1 MTPDRPIL
9 FSPFRLDP
17 ANQRLSRG
25 EEVIPLRPKSFAV
38 LKYLVEHVGTLITK
52 NELLDAVWPAT
63 AVSDTV
69 LKTSIREIRD
79 ALGDVA
85 KTPRFVETAHR
96 SGYRFIADAMT
107 DNLPIELTPL
117 IGRDHEVGLIRRL
130 LQNARLLTLTGPG
143 GVGKTRLALRAAADL
158 MSASREGV
166 WWVDLAPLSDPL
178 LVPQSVARVL
188 DVREQPGRDLMASLQ
203 HHLRT
208 KEVMLVLDNCE
219 HVTDASAELAHG
231 LLRTCPG
238 VRILATSREPL
249 GVSEECVWTVP
260 ALAYPDLAQLPSI
273 AGLPS
278 YDAVRL
284 FVERATAVQPDF
296 QLTPENARFVA
307 EICYRLDGIPLAIE
321 LAAPRVR
328 ALTIE
333 QIAEHLND
341 SFHVLARR
349 SRTEVPRH
357 QTLRAT
363 IDWSYRLL
371 SSEERRL
378 FNSLAVFA
386 GGWTLEA
393 AQAVCASSIGAPNET
408 EENGLLDV
416 LVRLVDKSL
425 VIAGG
430 QTTPA
435 RRYRLL
441 ETVRQYA
448 RQKLVDAG
456 DVVEIQR
463 RQAGYFLQF
472 AEQIEPRINTASR
485 GAWLAQLDAEQDNL
499 RIALHWAMRDE
510 PETALRLSGSL
521 WWFWFHQGYWR
532 EGRAWLEQAL
542 VSAAEE
548 PTPAARRA
556 KALLGSGVLAW
567 AQGDRA
573 AARARL
579 EESVALWRTLD
590 DEHSLAEAV
599 HFLATEMMAQGDAG
613 VARTLAASSVEMF
626 RRNPL
631 DRFGLAVTLATLG
644 IAEMTLENFSAARRD
659 LEESAAISR
668 AIGDN
673 WALAL
678 PLRNLGIVAF
688 RQGDYL
694 EAAKLLRETLL
705 ILRDLKEKWFISRS
719 LETMAEILAL
729 QGDCGRAARLFG
741 AGEALREAVGASV
754 LPFYRADYDS
764 GVEAIRKGVGE
775 DALRANWS
783 EGRTMTLDEAI
794 KCALAESIRAGR
806 HSRV

>member
-1 MTPDRPIL
+1 MTLDRRVLL
-9 FSPFRLDP
+9 FTPFRLDP
-17 ANQRLSRG
+17 ANQRLCSG
-25 EEVIPLRPKSFAV
+25 EQAIPLRPKSFAV
-38 LKYLVEHVGTLITK
+38 LQYLVAHAGALVTK
-52 NELLDAVWPAT
+52 DELLDAVWPAT

-69 LKTSIREIRD
+69 LKTSIREIRE

-96 SGYRFIADAMT
+96 CGYRFIADVTT
-107 DNLPIELTPL
+107 DNLPIELTAL
-117 IGRDHEVGLIRRL
+117 IGRAHEVALITRL
-130 LQNARLLTLTGPG
+130 LQTARLLTLTGPG
-143 GVGKTRLALRAAADL
+143 GVGKTRLALRAAGDL

-166 WWVDLAPLSDPL
+166 WWVELAPLSDPL
-178 LVPQSVARVL
+178 LVPQAVARVL
-188 DVREQPGRDLMASLQ
+188 DVREQPGRGLMASLQ
-203 HHLRT
+203 HQLRAQDL
-208 KEVMLVLDNCE
+208 MLVLDNCE
-219 HVTDASAELAHG
+219 HLIDACAELAHA

-260 ALAYPDLAQLPSI
+260 ALSYPDPHQLPSI
-273 AGLPS
+273 GELPS
-278 YDAVRL
+278 FDAVRL
-284 FVERATAVQPDF
+284 FVERATAARSDF
-296 QLTPENARFVA
+296 ELTSENAPFVA
-307 EICYRLDGIPLAIE
+307 EICCRLDGVPLAIE

-349 SRTEVPRH
+349 RRTEVPRH

-363 IDWSYRLL
+363 IDWSYGLL
-371 SSEERRL
+371 SSEERGL

-393 AQAVCASSIGAPNET
+393 AQAVCASSIGAPDET
-408 EENGLLDV
+408 DANSLLDV

-425 VIAGG
+425 VVAGG
-430 QTTPA
+430 QTTRA
-435 RRYRLL
+435 RRYRML

-448 RQKLVDAG
+448 REKLIDAG
-456 DVVEIQR
+456 NVVATHQQHAR
-463 RQAGYFLQF
+463 FFLDF
-472 AEQIEPRINTASR
+472 VDEIEPRINTASR
-485 GAWLAQLDAEQDNL
+485 VACLAQLNAEHDNL
-499 RIALHWAMRDE
+499 R
-510 PETALRLSGSL
+510 TALRWAMQTEPEMALRLGGSL

-542 VSAAEE
+542 VSVAAE
-548 PTPAARRA
+548 PTPRRA

-567 AQGDRA
+567 AQGDRT

-579 EESVALWRTLD
+579 EESVAVWRTLN
-590 DEHSLAEAV
+590 DERSLAEAV

-613 VARTLAASSVEMF
+613 AARTLAASSVEMF
-626 RRNPL
+626 RRDGL
-631 DRFGLAVTLATLG
+631 DRFGLAVTLATMG
-644 IAEMTLENFSAARRD
+644 IAEMTLENYSAARRA
-659 LEESAAISR
+659 LEESATIARTIR
-668 AIGDN
+668 DN

-688 RQGDYL
+688 RQGDYP
-694 EAAKLLRETLL
+694 EAAKLLSETLL

-719 LETMAEILAL
+719 LETMAEIVAL
-729 QGDCGRAARLFG
+729 QGDYIRAARLFG

-754 LPFYRADYDS
+754 LPFYRTDYDC
-764 GVEAIRKGVGE
+764 GVEAVRKGLGE

-783 EGRTMTLDEAI
+783 EGRTMTLEEAI
-794 KCALAESIRAGR
+794 RCATAES
-806 HSRV
+806 V